1 MNYLINLLKT
11 IYFVMNDIKKSINN
25 LLKEQIKNLELLNS
39 LTDIYTESKDF
50 QNLYEQER
58 NLLFRLKAAQK
69 EYLNTIDKYIKY

>member
-11 IYFVMNDIKKSINN
+11 IYFVMSDIKKSINN

>member
-1 MNYLINLLKT
+1 MS
-11 IYFVMNDIKKSINN
+11 DIKKSINN

>member
-11 IYFVMNDIKKSINN
+11 IYFVMSDIKKSINN

-39 LTDIYTESKDF
+39 LTDIYIESKDF

>member
-1 MNYLINLLKT
+1 MNYLTNLLKT
-11 IYFVMNDIKKSINN
+11 IYFVMSDIKKSINN

-58 NLLFRLKAAQK
+58 NLLFRLKAAQN
-69 EYLNTIDKYIKY
+69 EYLKTIDKYIKY